1 MPDRTLWLLN
11 NTYTKLVHTQMTMIA
26 TIPQEMYFL
35 SIFFI
40 QNSPQIDRYYD
51 YYSIQWLLFHIIFIK
66 SFYHTSMIPDFMKIK
81 RSMNNYYIIFIIYD
95 NII

>member
-1 MPDRTLWLLN
+1 MPDKTLWLLN
-11 NTYTKLVHTQMTMIA
+11 NTYTKLVHTQMTMIE

-51 YYSIQWLLFHIIFIK
+51 YYSIQ
-66 SFYHTSMIPDFMKIK
+66 
-81 RSMNNYYIIFIIYD
+81 
-95 NII
+95 